1 MLELKN
7 ISKVYK
13 QKGVS
18 VTALNNIN
26 IKFADTGLVFLLGK
40 SGSGKSSLLNIIGNL
55 DKQTSGEI
63 LLDGNNVSKF
73 KGRTLDSYLN
83 SYIGFIFQDYN
94 LIDEYNVYKN
104 IDIALSLQRKK
115 KNKENINK
123 ILEIV
128 GLTGLGNRKTNEL
141 SGGQKRRAAIAGVL
155 AMKPKVLVLDEP
167 TAAMDTSTRQHF
179 WKIIQNLKEKGVTIF
194 YSSHYIEE
202 VEHTAE
208 RILVLHR
215 GKLLRDT
222 TPFAMREAEHE
233 KQLTL
238 SKIFLPIVEKLSDI
252 NNIEVKNDTVTFMTK
267 EIDSVWQKLQKQGC
281 QITDIEIQ
289 NKSLLN
295 TLFEQTE
302 EMEK

>member
-1 MLELKN
+1 MITVE
-7 ISKVYK
+7 
-13 QKGVS
+13 
-18 VTALNNIN
+18 
-26 IKFADTGLVFLLGK
+26 
-40 SGSGKSSLLNIIGNL
+40 
-55 DKQTSGEI
+55 
-63 LLDGNNVSKF
+63 NVSKTI
-73 KGRTLDSYLN
+73 KGKTILSNISFEIATGDCLALIGPNGAGKTTLMSCLLGDLKISKGSILLN
-83 SYIGFIFQDYN
+83 NLSPRNRHLKEMIAVLPQEN
-94 LIDEYNVYKN
+94 VLPQKLKVCELIDFFRSV
-104 IDIALSLQRKK
+104 AATPLSDREINQMLLFSDEQ
-115 KNKENINK
+115 KEQ
-123 ILEIV
+123 
-128 GLTGLGNRKTNEL
+128 LTEKL
-141 SGGQKRRAAIAGVL
+141 SGGQKRLLQFVL
-155 AMKPKVLVLDEP
+155 CLISQPKILFLDEP

-267 EIDSVWQKLQKQGC
+267 EIDSVWQKLQEQGC

>member
-1 MLELKN
+1 MITVENVSKTIKGKTILSN
-7 ISKVYK
+7 ISFEIAT
-13 QKGVS
+13 GDCL
-18 VTALNNIN
+18 ALIGPNGAG
-26 IKFADTGLVFLLGK
+26 KTTLMSCLLGDLK
-40 SGSGKSSLLNIIGNL
+40 ISKGS
-55 DKQTSGEI
+55 I
-63 LLDGNNVSKF
+63 LLDNLSPRNRHLKEMIAVLPQENVLPQKL
-73 KGRTLDSYLN
+73 KVCE
-83 SYIGFIFQDYN
+83 
-94 LIDEYNVYKN
+94 LIDFFKSV
-104 IDIALSLQRKK
+104 AATPLSDREINQMLLFSDEQ
-115 KNKENINK
+115 KEQ
-123 ILEIV
+123 
-128 GLTGLGNRKTNEL
+128 LTEKL
-141 SGGQKRRAAIAGVL
+141 SGGQKRLLQFVL
-155 AMKPKVLVLDEP
+155 CLISQPKILFLDEP

-267 EIDSVWQKLQKQGC
+267 EIDSVWQKLQEQGC

>member
-1 MLELKN
+1 MITVE
-7 ISKVYK
+7 
-13 QKGVS
+13 
-18 VTALNNIN
+18 
-26 IKFADTGLVFLLGK
+26 
-40 SGSGKSSLLNIIGNL
+40 
-55 DKQTSGEI
+55 
-63 LLDGNNVSKF
+63 NVSKTI
-73 KGRTLDSYLN
+73 KGKTILSNISFEIATGDCLALIGPNGAGKTTLMSCLLGDLKISKGSILLN
-83 SYIGFIFQDYN
+83 NLSPRNRHLKEMIAVLPQEN
-94 LIDEYNVYKN
+94 VLPQKLKVCELIDFFKSVV
-104 IDIALSLQRKK
+104 ATPLSDREINQMLLFSDEQ
-115 KNKENINK
+115 KEQ
-123 ILEIV
+123 
-128 GLTGLGNRKTNEL
+128 LTEKL
-141 SGGQKRRAAIAGVL
+141 SGGQKRLLQFVL
-155 AMKPKVLVLDEP
+155 CLISQPKILFLDEP

-179 WKIIQNLKEKGVTIF
+179 WKIIQSLKEKGVTIF

-267 EIDSVWQKLQKQGC
+267 EIDSVWQKLQEQGC

>member
-1 MLELKN
+1 MITVE
-7 ISKVYK
+7 
-13 QKGVS
+13 
-18 VTALNNIN
+18 
-26 IKFADTGLVFLLGK
+26 
-40 SGSGKSSLLNIIGNL
+40 
-55 DKQTSGEI
+55 
-63 LLDGNNVSKF
+63 NVSKTI
-73 KGRTLDSYLN
+73 KGKTILSNISFEIATGDCLALIGPNGAGKTTLMSCLLGDLKISKGSILLN
-83 SYIGFIFQDYN
+83 NLSPRNRHLKEMIAVLPQEN
-94 LIDEYNVYKN
+94 VLPQKLKVCELIDFFKS
-104 IDIALSLQRKK
+104 IAAIPLSDREINQMLLFSDEQ
-115 KNKENINK
+115 KEQ
-123 ILEIV
+123 
-128 GLTGLGNRKTNEL
+128 LTEKL
-141 SGGQKRRAAIAGVL
+141 SGGQKRLLQFVL
-155 AMKPKVLVLDEP
+155 CLISQPKILFLDEP

-179 WKIIQNLKEKGVTIF
+179 WKIIQSLKEKGVTIF

-238 SKIFLPIVEKLSDI
+238 SKIFLPIVENLSDI

-267 EIDSVWQKLQKQGC
+267 EIDSVWQKLQEQGC

>member
-1 MLELKN
+1 MITVE
-7 ISKVYK
+7 
-13 QKGVS
+13 
-18 VTALNNIN
+18 
-26 IKFADTGLVFLLGK
+26 
-40 SGSGKSSLLNIIGNL
+40 
-55 DKQTSGEI
+55 
-63 LLDGNNVSKF
+63 NVSKTI
-73 KGRTLDSYLN
+73 KGKTILSNISFEIATGDCLALIGPNGAGKTTLMSCLLGDLKISKGSILLN
-83 SYIGFIFQDYN
+83 NLSPRNRHLKEMVAVLPQEN
-94 LIDEYNVYKN
+94 VLPQKLKVCELIDFFKSV
-104 IDIALSLQRKK
+104 AATPLSDREINQMLLFSDEQ
-115 KNKENINK
+115 KEQ
-123 ILEIV
+123 
-128 GLTGLGNRKTNEL
+128 LTEKL
-141 SGGQKRRAAIAGVL
+141 SGGQKRLLQFVL
-155 AMKPKVLVLDEP
+155 CLISQPKILFLDEP

-267 EIDSVWQKLQKQGC
+267 EIDSVWQKLQEQGC

>member
-1 MLELKN
+1 MITVE
-7 ISKVYK
+7 
-13 QKGVS
+13 
-18 VTALNNIN
+18 
-26 IKFADTGLVFLLGK
+26 
-40 SGSGKSSLLNIIGNL
+40 
-55 DKQTSGEI
+55 
-63 LLDGNNVSKF
+63 NVSKTI
-73 KGRTLDSYLN
+73 KGKTILSNISFEIATGDCLALIGPNGAGKTTLMSCLLGDLKISKGSILLN
-83 SYIGFIFQDYN
+83 NLSPHNRHLKEMIAVLPQEN
-94 LIDEYNVYKN
+94 VLPQKLKVCELIDFFKSVAA
-104 IDIALSLQRKK
+104 IPLSDREINQLLLFSDEQ
-115 KNKENINK
+115 KEQ
-123 ILEIV
+123 
-128 GLTGLGNRKTNEL
+128 LTEKL
-141 SGGQKRRAAIAGVL
+141 SGGQKRLLQFVL
-155 AMKPKVLVLDEP
+155 CLISQPKILFLDEP

-179 WKIIQNLKEKGVTIF
+179 WKIIQSLKEKGVTIF

-267 EIDSVWQKLQKQGC
+267 EIDSVWQKLQEQGC
-281 QITDIEIQ
+281 RITDIEIQ

>member
-1 MLELKN
+1 MITVE
-7 ISKVYK
+7 
-13 QKGVS
+13 
-18 VTALNNIN
+18 
-26 IKFADTGLVFLLGK
+26 
-40 SGSGKSSLLNIIGNL
+40 
-55 DKQTSGEI
+55 
-63 LLDGNNVSKF
+63 NVSKTI
-73 KGRTLDSYLN
+73 KGKTILSNISFEIATGDCLALIGPNGAGKTTLMSCLLGDLKISKGSILLN
-83 SYIGFIFQDYN
+83 NLSPRNRHLKEMIAVLPQEN
-94 LIDEYNVYKN
+94 VLPQKLKVCELIDFFKSVAV
-104 IDIALSLQRKK
+104 IPLSDREINQMLLFSDEQ
-115 KNKENINK
+115 KEQ
-123 ILEIV
+123 
-128 GLTGLGNRKTNEL
+128 LTEKL
-141 SGGQKRRAAIAGVL
+141 SGGQKRLLQFVL
-155 AMKPKVLVLDEP
+155 CLISQPKILFLDEP

-179 WKIIQNLKEKGVTIF
+179 WKIIQSLKEKGVTIF

-267 EIDSVWQKLQKQGC
+267 EIDSVWQKLQEQGC

>member
-1 MLELKN
+1 MITVE
-7 ISKVYK
+7 
-13 QKGVS
+13 
-18 VTALNNIN
+18 
-26 IKFADTGLVFLLGK
+26 
-40 SGSGKSSLLNIIGNL
+40 
-55 DKQTSGEI
+55 
-63 LLDGNNVSKF
+63 NVSKTI
-73 KGRTLDSYLN
+73 KGKTILSNISFEIATGDCLALIGPNGAGKTTLMSCLLGDLKISKGSILLN
-83 SYIGFIFQDYN
+83 NLSPRNRHLKEMITVLPQEN
-94 LIDEYNVYKN
+94 VLPQKLKVCELIDFFRSV
-104 IDIALSLQRKK
+104 AATPLSDREINQMLLFSDEQ
-115 KNKENINK
+115 KEQ
-123 ILEIV
+123 
-128 GLTGLGNRKTNEL
+128 LTEKL
-141 SGGQKRRAAIAGVL
+141 SGGQKRLLQFVL
-155 AMKPKVLVLDEP
+155 CLISQPKILFLDEP

-179 WKIIQNLKEKGVTIF
+179 WKIIQSLKEKGVTIF

>member
-1 MLELKN
+1 MITVE
-7 ISKVYK
+7 
-13 QKGVS
+13 
-18 VTALNNIN
+18 
-26 IKFADTGLVFLLGK
+26 
-40 SGSGKSSLLNIIGNL
+40 
-55 DKQTSGEI
+55 
-63 LLDGNNVSKF
+63 NVSKTI
-73 KGRTLDSYLN
+73 KGKTILSNISFEIATGDCLALIGPNGAGKTTLMSCLLGDLKISKGSILLN
-83 SYIGFIFQDYN
+83 NLSPRNRHLKEMIAVLPQEN
-94 LIDEYNVYKN
+94 VLPQKLKVCELIDFFKSV
-104 IDIALSLQRKK
+104 AATPLSDREINQMLLFSDEQ
-115 KNKENINK
+115 KEQ
-123 ILEIV
+123 
-128 GLTGLGNRKTNEL
+128 LTEKL
-141 SGGQKRRAAIAGVL
+141 SGGQKRLLQFIL
-155 AMKPKVLVLDEP
+155 CLISQPKILFLDEP

-238 SKIFLPIVEKLSDI
+238 SKRFLPIVEKLSDI

-267 EIDSVWQKLQKQGC
+267 EIDSVWQKLQEQGC

>member
-1 MLELKN
+1 MITVEN
-7 ISKVYK
+7 VSKTI
-13 QKGVS
+13 KGKII
-18 VTALNNIN
+18 LNNISFE
-26 IKFADTGLVFLLGK
+26 IATGDCLALIGPNGAGKTTLMSCLLGDLK
-40 SGSGKSSLLNIIGNL
+40 ISKGSILLNNL
-55 DKQTSGEI
+55 SPRNRHLKEMIAVLPQE
-63 LLDGNNVSKF
+63 NVLPQKL
-73 KGRTLDSYLN
+73 KVCE
-83 SYIGFIFQDYN
+83 
-94 LIDEYNVYKN
+94 LIDFFKSV
-104 IDIALSLQRKK
+104 AATPLSDREINQMLLFSDEQ
-115 KNKENINK
+115 KEQ
-123 ILEIV
+123 
-128 GLTGLGNRKTNEL
+128 LTEKL
-141 SGGQKRRAAIAGVL
+141 SGGQKRLLQFVL
-155 AMKPKVLVLDEP
+155 CLISQPKILFLDEP

-179 WKIIQNLKEKGVTIF
+179 WKIIQSLKEKGVTIF

-267 EIDSVWQKLQKQGC
+267 EIDSVWQKLQEQGC

>member
-1 MLELKN
+1 MITVE
-7 ISKVYK
+7 
-13 QKGVS
+13 
-18 VTALNNIN
+18 
-26 IKFADTGLVFLLGK
+26 
-40 SGSGKSSLLNIIGNL
+40 
-55 DKQTSGEI
+55 
-63 LLDGNNVSKF
+63 NVSKTI
-73 KGRTLDSYLN
+73 KGKTILSNISFEIATGDCLALIGPNGAGKTTLMSCLLGDLKISKGSILLN
-83 SYIGFIFQDYN
+83 NLSPRNRHLKEMIAVLPQEN
-94 LIDEYNVYKN
+94 VLPQKLKVCELIDFFRSV
-104 IDIALSLQRKK
+104 AATPLSDREINQMLLFSDEQ
-115 KNKENINK
+115 KEQ
-123 ILEIV
+123 
-128 GLTGLGNRKTNEL
+128 LTEKL
-141 SGGQKRRAAIAGVL
+141 SGGQKRLLQFVL
-155 AMKPKVLVLDEP
+155 CLISQPKILFLDEP

-179 WKIIQNLKEKGVTIF
+179 WKIIQSLKEKGVTIF